1 MKNKLLLELIWWIF
15 TVIVAVAVL
24 YPIWSKVTVY
34 PEYINIINAAY
45 IIVAITL
52 TRYIFLLKYTF
63 IAQNQYL
70 KAVLIIVSIPFIIY
84 SIDGIF
90 TFRTILDNDGF
101 EAICKG
107 VVDEQVVSL
116 GMYYRNE
123 YIFFGIASVI
133 ASVLFPIRMIVSIW
147 RQRNRG
153 TV

>member
-1 MKNKLLLELIWWIF
+1 MKNKLFLELIWWIF
-15 TVIVAVAVL
+15 TAVVAFAVL

-34 PEYINIINAAY
+34 PEYINYINVAY
-45 IIVAITL
+45 IIVGITL

-63 IAQNQYL
+63 IAENQYI
-70 KAVLIIVSIPFIIY
+70 KAALIIASIPLIIY
-84 SIDGIF
+84 SIDGVF
-90 TFRTILDNDGF
+90 TFRTIIDNDGF

-123 YIFFGIASVI
+123 YIFFGITSVI
-133 ASVLFPIRMIVSIW
+133 SSILFPIRMIVSIW

>member
-1 MKNKLLLELIWWIF
+1 MKNKLFLELIWWIF
-15 TVIVAVAVL
+15 TAVVAFAVL

-34 PEYINIINAAY
+34 PEYINYINVAY
-45 IIVAITL
+45 IIVGITL

-63 IAQNQYL
+63 IAENQYI
-70 KAVLIIVSIPFIIY
+70 KAALIIASIPLIIY
-84 SIDGIF
+84 SIDGVF
-90 TFRTILDNDGF
+90 TFRTIIDNDGF

-133 ASVLFPIRMIVSIW
+133 SSILFPIRMIVSIW